1 MPNALTTEQAIDVA
15 TEHLKDLSGH
25 IFDLLTVSKPITPD
39 AAVNLSK
46 VVSKL
51 SPLLGNL
58 IEFNT
63 VEFLNDKD
71 DFRGLGEWR
80 RQDPGFPDT
89 VFDGITPTPGFE
101 IKAWFPLATEITAR
115 FKDSQNH
122 FRDDNTYVCM
132 LAWLP
137 EHIIYGKPYILDVVV
152 VSGASV
158 AKARDE
164 HYHNPPDYL
173 VLEPEN
179 TTART
184 RNLQQTNTNG
194 YKLQEVSTE
203 ALNRARELIESWG
216 ADGCVYR
223 PTADY
228 QSRLRELMGL
238 LPYRLD
244 TNYAKMDR
252 IVHAELE
259 AFKTRVMNTQVH
271 GMTVREWDRLFR
283 ASNRCS
289 SALAKATAAK
299 EKAEEQGDMPAWARA
314 EAQERA
320 ATAQLERADQTV
332 RQVLAE
338 RLGITEGDADQ
349 LLE

>member
-1 MPNALTTEQAIDVA
+1 MPITTTKEAIDHA
-15 TEHLKDLSGH
+15 TEHLKELAGH
-25 IFDLLTVSKPITPD
+25 VFDLLTVSKPISPD

-71 DFRGLGEWR
+71 DFREVGEWR

-89 VFDGITPTPGFE
+89 VFLGINPTPGFE

-122 FRDDNTYVCM
+122 FLDDNTYVCM
-132 LAWLP
+132 IAWLP

-158 AKARDE
+158 AKSRDD

-179 TTART
+179 TAART

-194 YKLQEVSTE
+194 YKLQTTD
-203 ALNRARELIESWG
+203 AAQLARAKQFVASWG
-216 ADGCVYR
+216 PDGTQYN
-223 PTADY
+223 PTANY
-228 QSRLRELMGL
+228 QAGLRELMGML
-238 LPYRLD
+238 NYRLD

-252 IVHAELE
+252 IVHPELE
-259 AFKTRVMNTQVH
+259 AFKTRVMNTEVH

-289 SALAKATAAK
+289 AALAKATAAK
-299 EKAEEQGDMPAWARA
+299 EKAEEAGDLEGVALA
-314 EAQERA
+314 ERQEQA
-320 ATAQLERADQTV
+320 AAAQLAVADRTV
-332 RQVLAE
+332 RQVLEE
-338 RLGITEGDADQ
+338 RLAIKEADAGEI
-349 LLE
+349 LE

>member
-1 MPNALTTEQAIDVA
+1 LPVSTTKEAIDCA
-15 TEHLKDLSGH
+15 TEHLKELSGH
-25 IFDLLTVSKPITPD
+25 IFDLLTVSKPVTPD

-71 DFRGLGEWR
+71 DFKGIGEWR

-115 FKDSQNH
+115 FKDSQSH
-122 FRDDNTYVCM
+122 FADDNTYVCM

-158 AKARDE
+158 AKARDD
-164 HYHNPPDYL
+164 HYHSPPDYL

-194 YKLQEVSTE
+194 YKLQEANRD
-203 ALNRARELIESWG
+203 ALAAAGKMIASWG
-216 ADGCVYR
+216 IDGRSYK
-223 PTADY
+223 PAADY
-228 QSRLRELMGL
+228 QARLRELMGI

-259 AFKTRVMNTQVH
+259 AFKTRVMNTEVH
-271 GMTVREWDRLFR
+271 GMTVSDWNRLLRE
-283 ASNRCS
+283 SNRLS
-289 SALAKATAAK
+289 AALAKATAAR
-299 EKAEEQGDMPAWARA
+299 EGAEEDGDETAAARA
-314 EAQERA
+314 AAAERRIA
-320 ATAQLERADQTV
+320 AQLEQADKEV
-332 RQVLAE
+332 RQVLAD
-338 RLGITEGDADQ
+338 RLGITEGDPDE

>member
-1 MPNALTTEQAIDVA
+1 MALSTKEALDIAAV
-15 TEHLKDLSGH
+15 HLDKLSGH
-25 IFDLLTVSKPITPD
+25 VFDLLTVSQPISPD

-58 IEFNT
+58 IEFNV
-63 VEFLNDKD
+63 VEFLNDQE
-71 DFRGLGEWR
+71 DFKTAGKWR

-89 VFDGITPTPGFE
+89 VFDGIRPTPGFE

-122 FRDDNTYVCM
+122 FADDNTQVCM

-152 VSGASV
+152 VSGGSV
-158 AKARDE
+158 ARARDN

-184 RNLQQTNTNG
+184 SNLQQTNTNG
-194 YKLQEVSTE
+194 YKIQTGDLGLLAE
-203 ALNRARELIESWG
+203 AAALVQSWG
-216 ADGCVYR
+216 NSGHIYE
-223 PTADY
+223 PTPDY
-228 QSRLRELMGL
+228 QAKLRELL
-238 LPYRLD
+238 NRFNYRLD

-252 IVHAELE
+252 IVHPELE
-259 AFKTRVMNTQVH
+259 AFKTRVGKKVVH
-271 GMTVREWDRLFR
+271 GLPVSTWEKLFR
-283 ASNRCS
+283 ASNKCV
-289 SALAKATAAK
+289 AEITKCEKAK
-299 EKAEEQGDMPAWARA
+299 EKAEEAGDLHAAA
-314 EAQERA
+314 AAQAKADAAALKLTEADA
-320 ATAQLERADQTV
+320 TV
-332 RQVLAE
+332 RRVLKDH
-338 RLGITEGDADQ
+338 LNIIEGDAAE